1 MRRSAPC
8 GRANQF
14 FGRDYQAAATT
25 QRQMA
30 AMNEIMAITSYLLLL
45 AVAAIPLALAGAL
58 IGRPLI
64 SDRFVARFFFPANAG
79 K

>member
-8 GRANQF
+8 GRADQF
-14 FGRDYQAAATT
+14 FGRDYKAAATT

>member
-1 MRRSAPC
+1 
-8 GRANQF
+8 
-14 FGRDYQAAATT
+14 
-25 QRQMA
+25 MA

-45 AVAAIPLALAGAL
+45 AVAAIPLALPGAL